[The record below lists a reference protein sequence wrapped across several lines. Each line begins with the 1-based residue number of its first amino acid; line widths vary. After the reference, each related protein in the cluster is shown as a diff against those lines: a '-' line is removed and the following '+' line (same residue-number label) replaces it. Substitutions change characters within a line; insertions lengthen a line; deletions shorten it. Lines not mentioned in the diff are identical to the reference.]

1 MSDWYLSR
9 EYKSSLGKVRF
20 DRCGEGRPLVLVHGT
35 PWSSYNW
42 RNIIRLLSKHRT
54 VYFYDL
60 LGYGQSEKAEN
71 VSLGIQNQL
80 LAELLD
86 YWSLEETDIVGHDF
100 GGTTVLRTLLLNE
113 RNFRKIAVIDP
124 VAIAPWGSPFF
135 NLVADNE
142 TIFQQIPGYIHEA
155 MVTAYI
161 KTALYQTIDAT
172 VLANIVAPWLGE
184 EGQQSFYRQIAQA
197 DRCFTDEI
205 EPRYSKIR
213 QPVLIL
219 WGEEDTWIPIERGWE
234 LHKKIPNSKFR
245 SIKNAGHLVLEE
257 ESSSIAQMLVDFFTM
272 D

>member
-1 MSDWYLSR
+1 MSDWSLSR
-9 EYKSSLGKVRF
+9 EYKSSFGKVRF
-20 DRCGEGRPLVLVHGT
+20 DYCGEGLPLVLVHGT

-42 RNIIRLLSKHRT
+42 RNIIPILAKHRT

-60 LGYGQSEKAEN
+60 LGYGQSEKAED

-100 GGTTVLRTLLLNE
+100 GGTTVLRTHLLNN
-113 RNFRKIAVIDP
+113 RDFKKIAVIDP

-135 NLVADNE
+135 NLVAENE
-142 TIFQQIPGYIHEA
+142 TVFQQIPGYVHEA

-161 KTALYQTIDAT
+161 RTAMYQTLDKT

-184 EGQQSFYRQIAQA
+184 KGQHALYHQIAQA

-205 EPRYSKIR
+205 ELRYGEIR

-219 WGEEDTWIPIERGWE
+219 WGEEDTWIPIERGWQ
-234 LHKKIPNSKFR
+234 LHEKIPNSEFR
-245 SIKNAGHLVLEE
+245 SIAKAGHLVLEE
-257 ESSSIAQMLVDFFTM
+257 ESATVAQMLVDFFTAH
-272 D
+272 

>member
-1 MSDWYLSR
+1 MSDWYLSQ
-9 EYKSSLGKVRF
+9 EYKSSFGTVQF
-20 DRCGEGRPLVLVHGT
+20 DRRGDGLPLVLVHGT

-42 RNIIRLLSKHRT
+42 RNIIPILAEYRT

-60 LGYGQSEKAEN
+60 LGYGQSEKAED

-80 LAELLD
+80 LAELID

-100 GGTTVLRTLLLNE
+100 GGTTVLRTLLLNDV
-113 RNFRKIAVIDP
+113 NFRKIAVIDP

-135 NLVADNE
+135 NLVAENE
-142 TIFQQIPGYIHEA
+142 RVFQQIPGYIHQA

-161 KTALYQTIDAT
+161 QTALYQTIDPTA
-172 VLANIVAPWLGE
+172 LANIVAPWLGE

-205 EPRYSKIR
+205 EPRYGKIK

-219 WGEEDTWIPIERGWE
+219 WGEEDTWIPIECGRKLQE
-234 LHKKIPNSKFR
+234 KIPNSQFQP
-245 SIKNAGHLVLEE
+245 IKKAAHLVLEE
-257 ESSSIAQMLVDFFTM
+257 KSATVSQMLVDFLTI